1 MQRSKYIKNKLLL
14 LLLKIYYQFIV
25 NLFIIQCQ
33 NRSKIFF
40 WWGQSLSCR
49 EDGITPT
56 LNLRLNMLV

>member
-1 MQRSKYIKNKLLL
+1 MQRSKYIKNKLL

-40 WWGQSLSCR
+40 WWEQPLSCR